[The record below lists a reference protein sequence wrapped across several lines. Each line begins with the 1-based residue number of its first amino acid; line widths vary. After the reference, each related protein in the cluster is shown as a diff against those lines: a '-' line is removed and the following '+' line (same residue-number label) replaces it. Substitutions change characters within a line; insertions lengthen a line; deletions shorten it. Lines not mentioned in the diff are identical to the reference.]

1 MEDREVRAD
10 AKLKN
15 LQPEDLDLL
24 WEFRNPGPGGKKL
37 TFSKIR
43 VEIPLRWGFSVSQST
58 LSDFYAWLRLK
69 RQWDRS
75 IENAKQARIEL
86 AKSGEYSEEE
96 LNKFEERVLKTEA
109 VETGNAKNYVAIR
122 KLRVMERDADREDRK
137 MTILEAKAA
146 RMDALEA
153 KAKEI
158 KAGGGL
164 SAETLE
170 VIEKQLKLL

>member
-58 LSDFYAWLRLK
+58 LSDFYVWLRLK
-69 RQWDRS
+69 RQWNRAAATA
-75 IENAKQARIEL
+75 EQARIEM
-86 AKSGEYSEEE
+86 AKDADFSDDQLDRFY
-96 LNKFEERVLKTEA
+96 ERVLKAEA
-109 VETGNAKNYVAIR
+109 TETGNAKNYVALG
-122 KLRVMERDADREDRK
+122 KLQLTRLKQEIEREKLSAASKSKIEAGLDALYAEIK
-137 MTILEAKAA
+137 GNAKAE
-146 RMDALEA
+146 ALFEKLQEVVA
-153 KAKEI
+153 KA
-158 KAGGGL
+158 
-164 SAETLE
+164 
-170 VIEKQLKLL
+170 